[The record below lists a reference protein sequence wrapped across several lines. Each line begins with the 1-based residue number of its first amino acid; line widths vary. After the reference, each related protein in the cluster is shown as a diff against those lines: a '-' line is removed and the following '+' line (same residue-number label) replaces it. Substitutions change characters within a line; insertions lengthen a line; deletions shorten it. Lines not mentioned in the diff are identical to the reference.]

1 MQYPD
6 YHTHTRLSPDSS
18 APLADMAAA
27 AAAAGLCE
35 LCVTDHCDL
44 LDESG
49 GSFSG
54 WDWAPAL
61 DQFQAV
67 LPRLEGELRLRLG
80 LELGV
85 PHVNPAAA
93 AAICACPSLD
103 FVIGSIHN
111 RSPEQG
117 GVDFYFG
124 EYGRTEAC
132 YAALD
137 DYFTSMEALVQTSF
151 YDVLGHIIYPLRYM
165 SAPVTLERYWDR
177 IRAILEIAAARGKG
191 IELNTYRGRTVEDW
205 RPLLALYRDCGGE
218 LVTLGSD
225 AHTPDGV
232 GKGVREGAELLRAC
246 GFRYVTIYERRVP
259 AMLPLG

>member
-18 APLADMAAA
+18 APLAAMAAA
-27 AAAAGLCE
+27 AVAAGVGE

-44 LDESG
+44 LDENG
-49 GSFSG
+49 GPFSG

-61 DQFQAV
+61 DQLREAV
-67 LPRLEGELRLRLG
+67 PRFAGKLRLRLG
-80 LELGV
+80 LELGMS
-85 PHVNPAAA
+85 HVNPAEA
-93 AAICACPSLD
+93 AAICACPELD

-124 EYGRTEAC
+124 EYDQTEAC
-132 YAALD
+132 HEALD
-137 DYFTSMEALVQTSF
+137 DYFTSMEALARTDF

-177 IRAILEIAAARGKG
+177 IRAILELAVAQGKG
-191 IELNTYRGRTVEDW
+191 IELNTYRGRTIEDW

-218 LVTLGSD
+218 IVTLGSD
-225 AHTPDGV
+225 AHAPEGV
-232 GKGVREGAELLRAC
+232 GKGIREGAGLLCSC
-246 GFRYVTIYERRVP
+246 GFRYVTVYERRVP
-259 AMLPLG
+259 AMLPI